1 MDQSD
6 NVTLVAERVEDE
18 AVSPP
23 TPAAPPPRR
32 RLLVVL
38 AVFALVGTLISL
50 ASLRLT
56 GSSSAPAQ
64 VSVDDRAAT
73 GLLPGTD
80 AVPGLNNVLPA
91 PLVPAAPAPAAGAP
105 GTAPAAPAPA
115 APAAAKTTSVTIMN
129 YAFSPAAVTI
139 SVGDTVTWTNHDS
152 AAHNVVVS
160 SGPETFTSPTLQTG
174 QSFSFT
180 FTKAGTYAYYCAIHP
195 EMKATVTVGGTSQPP
210 PTSPPTNPPG
220 STKCVSKQALDA
232 FMAHVKSAH
241 LERSPFDQVNDILN
255 VNQYVLTH
263 TTWLE
268 TVLQPVFDGTA
279 DQTVKDTLA
288 PVIAHINSAHL
299 ERSPLQQ
306 VNDILAT
313 DQYILTHT
321 AWLETVLAPLA
332 QQLTC

>member
-6 NVTLVAERVEDE
+6 HATLVAERVDE
-18 AVSPP
+18 EAPLAAV
-23 TPAAPPPRR
+23 PAPRR
-32 RLLVVL
+32 RLLLVL
-38 AVFALVGTLISL
+38 AVFALVGTVISL
-50 ASLRLT
+50 ASLRST
-56 GSSSAPAQ
+56 E
-64 VSVDDRAAT
+64 
-73 GLLPGTD
+73 
-80 AVPGLNNVLPA
+80 
-91 PLVPAAPAPAAGAP
+91 PAPASVGVGDRANTGPLPGDLTGVLPQLTNVAP
-105 GTAPAAPAPA
+105 APAAPAPA
-115 APAAAKTTSVTIMN
+115 APAAPATPAAAAPAAAGGTTVMIMN
-129 YAFSPAAVTI
+129 YAFSPASVT
-139 SVGDTVTWTNHDS
+139 VNAGTTVTWTNQDA

-160 SGPETFTSPTLQTG
+160 SGPETFSSPTLQTG

-180 FTKAGTYAYYCAIHP
+180 FTKAGTYSYYCAIHP
-195 EMKATVTVGGTSQPP
+195 EMKATVTVNGTSQPP
-210 PTSPPTNPPG
+210 PTSPPPSTPPSSG
-220 STKCVSKQALDA
+220 HCVSKQALDA
-232 FMAHVKSAH
+232 FMAHVRSAH

-255 VNQYVLTH
+255 INQYVLTH

-268 TVLQPVFDGTA
+268 TVLQPVFDGTG
-279 DQTVKDTLA
+279 DQVVKDTLA